1 MNVRKAVIT
10 AASPD
15 QHTLPLQ
22 RLVDRDGVE
31 KSALQ
36 MIVDEV
42 VEAGIEEIAVVIQ
55 PGDATEYRR
64 AAGSHVGM
72 LRFIEQ
78 TDPVGYADAVAR
90 AADFVADEPFLHL
103 VGDHMYLSCNDIR
116 CARQVIDVATEF
128 DCSVSAVQATREHK
142 LPFYGVAGGTR
153 VPRKSRLYEISRV
166 IEKPTPTQAE
176 QELVVAGLRQGT
188 YLGFFGI
195 HVLTPDIIEPLQR
208 TIRERGKD
216 EPPQPNVGLGGSRE
230 TPKVSRSW
238 KSRGS
243 ATTSARNMVVDHPDG
258 VRPLGTRSRLGP
270 FGARRAARDSHHG
283 RWLRGTLMSKL
294 VEVILS
300 EDPATRNTSL
310 ESLCAGLGL
319 AELLAEAQEL
329 DRFRRRS
336 ENLYHRVRA
345 LFFLSALHRFV
356 IPQHVGPSD
365 DGRIPFEGHHHLL
378 ERRFSESIEDFLD
391 ELRGQGP
398 SEAICSAL
406 AFAYHQ
412 LAFQTLADQVRRSVR
427 TVRGNQWM
435 FRIGHPK
442 DHPLRL
448 HPALLQRD
456 SDQPFPI
463 LAETTAVRM
472 DFSHSAW
479 SDIFFLG
486 MDFPEGRPGPQRIG
500 RPRSADETRAEAS
513 DRVLSASHR
522 SSRISPRE
530 RRSGDGRRGR
540 DDRRDV
546 RFRVTTRAC

>member
-216 EPPQPNVGLGGSRE
+216 ERPSL
-230 TPKVSRSW
+230 
-238 KSRGS
+238 
-243 ATTSARNMVVDHPDG
+243 TSALAVLAKRQKYLALEVEGLRYNI
-258 VRPLGTRSRLGP
+258 
-270 FGARRAARDSHHG
+270 GAKYGLLITQMAFALSGRD
-283 RWLRGTLMSKL
+283 RDL
-294 VEVILS
+294 VLS
-300 EDPATRNTSL
+300 EL
-310 ESLCAGLGL
+310 V
-319 AELLAEAQEL
+319 ELLAI
-329 DRFRRRS
+329 RTM
-336 ENLYHRVRA
+336 
-345 LFFLSALHRFV
+345 
-356 IPQHVGPSD
+356 
-365 DGRIPFEGHHHLL
+365 EG
-378 ERRFSESIEDFLD
+378 
-391 ELRGQGP
+391 G
-398 SEAICSAL
+398 C
-406 AFAYHQ
+406 
-412 LAFQTLADQVRRSVR
+412 
-427 TVRGNQWM
+427 
-435 FRIGHPK
+435 
-442 DHPLRL
+442 
-448 HPALLQRD
+448 
-456 SDQPFPI
+456 
-463 LAETTAVRM
+463 
-472 DFSHSAW
+472 
-479 SDIFFLG
+479 
-486 MDFPEGRPGPQRIG
+486 EGR
-500 RPRSADETRAEAS
+500 S
-513 DRVLSASHR
+513 
-522 SSRISPRE
+522 
-530 RRSGDGRRGR
+530 
-540 DDRRDV
+540 
-546 RFRVTTRAC
+546 